1 MPACYINCLL
11 LFVVFKKN
19 KNIFIVSVCPE
30 SCPEEKNTTVSNL
43 LLHYLCN
50 VIVKK
55 VLIIIL
61 SLQVILPVIWLQDI
75 AHLPV
80 FVVHYFQHHQS
91 TGHIHFSD
99 FIALHYD
106 NSKEHEQDGEHHN
119 LPFRHHDLNLE
130 QSSFPVAIVNQSFFI
145 TGISLSTVSK
155 SKIAVRQH
163 FHSSVSLSAI
173 WRPPK
178 FA

>member
-1 MPACYINCLL
+1 MVHYI
-11 LFVVFKKN
+11 
-19 KNIFIVSVCPE
+19 
-30 SCPEEKNTTVSNL
+30 
-43 LLHYLCN
+43 CN

-55 VLIIIL
+55 VLIIVL
-61 SLQVILPVIWLQDI
+61 SLQVILPTSWLQDI
-75 AHLPV
+75 AQLPV
-80 FVVHYFQHHQS
+80 FVVHYFHHHES
-91 TGHIHFSD
+91 AGHIHFSE

-119 LPFRHHDLNLE
+119 LPFKHHDLNLE
-130 QSSFPVAIVNQSFFI
+130 QSSFSVAIVDQNFFI
-145 TGISLSTVSK
+145 TGISLPTDSK